1 MNFHSYSVLFLFIA
15 GVSCIMCNDCHILGM
30 GRENGK
36 ITSGE
41 SDTCCQSS
49 VGETSRSPLRVYRYV
64 VLVLLSLMIFGA
76 NFVFDN
82 PVALQNTIINVS
94 ICYTYVSCLSYWVQ
108 DWFWRSAWLTSRV
121 KWRFVAM
128 KLSQMSICSLH
139 YTGDECECGS
149 VFSPVLH
156 LLMAKHCPA
165 TLWRLP
171 GWQSVWC
178 QIRGHSF

>member
-49 VGETSRSPLRVYRYV
+49 VGETSRSPLHVHRYI
-64 VLVLLSLMIFGA
+64 VLVFLSLMIFGA

-108 DWFWRSAWLTSRV
+108 D
-121 KWRFVAM
+121 
-128 KLSQMSICSLH
+128 
-139 YTGDECECGS
+139 
-149 VFSPVLH
+149 
-156 LLMAKHCPA
+156 
-165 TLWRLP
+165 
-171 GWQSVWC
+171 
-178 QIRGHSF
+178 